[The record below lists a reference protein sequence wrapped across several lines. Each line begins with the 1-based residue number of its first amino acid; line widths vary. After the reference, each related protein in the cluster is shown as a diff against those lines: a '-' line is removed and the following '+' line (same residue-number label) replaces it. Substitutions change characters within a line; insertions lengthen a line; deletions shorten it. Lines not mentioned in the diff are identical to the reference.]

1 MEMGTT
7 TRNFGRSIRMT
18 ITDLLKSTLKGLT
31 EHLNRP
37 VKEISKDYDQVGM

>member
-7 TRNFGRSIRMT
+7 TRNFRRSIRMT
-18 ITDLLKSTLKGLT
+18 ITDIVKSTLKGLT

-37 VKEISKDYDQVGM
+37 VRELLKDYD